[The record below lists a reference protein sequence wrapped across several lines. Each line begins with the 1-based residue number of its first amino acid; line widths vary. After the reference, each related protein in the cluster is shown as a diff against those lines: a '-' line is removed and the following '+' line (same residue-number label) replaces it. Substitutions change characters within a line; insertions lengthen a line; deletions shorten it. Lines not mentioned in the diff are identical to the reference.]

1 MRESFS
7 EAFKGT
13 PGEKQALFETA
24 AEVFARKGYHRTTVD
39 EIARAIGVAKGT
51 IYYHFE
57 NKEDLYLAIIREGVY
72 LFKEQLGRAV
82 ATTASPPE
90 KISKLIDGQL
100 LFYEKEKDLVFLF
113 LKELCN
119 TDLRREVLAE
129 MLTDCLKF
137 IRDVIEEGIRDG
149 SFEAVDPEITTPVL
163 FGMVSIAA
171 LHYLSYNREIPLK
184 PVSKVIGQIF
194 FKGICTLKV

>member
-1 MRESFS
+1 MRGSFS
-7 EAFKGT
+7 DAFKGNQ
-13 PGEKQALFETA
+13 GEKRVLLEAA

-72 LFKEQLGRAV
+72 LFKEQLGKAV
-82 ATTASPPE
+82 ATSVSTPD
-90 KISKLIDGQL
+90 KISKLIDEQL
-100 LFYEKEKDLVFLF
+100 LFYEQEKDLVFLF

-129 MLTDCLKF
+129 MLTDCLKI
-137 IRDVIEEGIRDG
+137 IRVVIEEGIRDG
-149 SFEAVDPEITTPVL
+149 SLEAVDPEITTPVL

-171 LHYLSYNREIPLK
+171 LHYLSYNREIPRK

-194 FKGICTLKV
+194 FKGICIPKA